1 MLSDLSFHSFKACFC
16 IGRKFMKLNQLFTRM
31 IAAMRTILQIFF
43 ATAFSNL
50 TSLTISD
57 QLSSLGLASVTID
70 VFSLE
75 LESKLLGIKV
85 SRFLSGNIV
94 VISGSQKRG
103 TVGTDKTAVR
113 NHF

>member
-1 MLSDLSFHSFKACFC
+1 MCA
-16 IGRKFMKLNQLFTRM
+16 
-31 IAAMRTILQIFF
+31 ILQTFF
-43 ATAFSNL
+43 ATASPDP
-50 TSLTISD
+50 TSLAVSD
-57 QLSSLGLASVTID
+57 QLSSLGLTSVTID